1 MFGKKNDE
9 EKKCCCCAGEELSL
23 DELDRVRGGYEKNTG
38 GTFSLSADEEISGNG
53 FVFVIKENY
62 PEATLDSWILVEERA
77 ENGAS
82 FGENL
87 YSLRA
92 IFEKT
97 GQIAPLIMGM

>member
-9 EKKCCCCAGEELSL
+9 EKKCCFAGEELSL

-38 GTFSLSADEEISGNG
+38 GTFSLTAKEEISGNG

-82 FGENL
+82 FGENTYL
-87 YSLRA
+87 LRT

-97 GQIAPLIMGM
+97 GQLALNMGM

>member
-23 DELDRVRGGYEKNTG
+23 DELDRVRGGYEKNAS
-38 GTFSLSADEEISGNG
+38 GTFSLSAEEEISGNG

-62 PEATLDSWILVEERA
+62 PEATLDSWITVEERT
-77 ENGAS
+77 EDGTS
-82 FGENL
+82 YGENS

-92 IFEKT
+92 IFDKT
-97 GQIAPLIMGM
+97 GQMALIMGM

>member
-9 EKKCCCCAGEELSL
+9 EKKCCFAGEELSL

-38 GTFSLSADEEISGNG
+38 GTFSLSAREEIKGCG
-53 FVFVIKENY
+53 FVFVIKEDY

-82 FGENL
+82 FGENT

-97 GQIAPLIMGM
+97 GQLAQNMGM

>member
-23 DELDRVRGGYEKNTG
+23 DELDRVRGGYAKNTG
-38 GTFSLSADEEISGNG
+38 GTFSLSANEEISGNG

-62 PEATLDSWILVEERA
+62 PEATLDSWILVEEHA

-82 FGENL
+82 FGENTYL
-87 YSLRA
+87 LRT

-97 GQIAPLIMGM
+97 GQLARNMGM

>member
-9 EKKCCCCAGEELSL
+9 EKKCCFAGEELSL

-38 GTFSLSADEEISGNG
+38 GTFSLTADEEIKGCG

-62 PEATLDSWILVEERA
+62 PEATLDSWIHVEERT

-82 FGENL
+82 FGENT

-97 GQIAPLIMGM
+97 GQLAQNMGM

>member
-9 EKKCCCCAGEELSL
+9 EKKCCFAGEELSL

-38 GTFSLSADEEISGNG
+38 GTFSLTAEEEISGNG

-82 FGENL
+82 FGENT

-92 IFEKT
+92 IFDKT
-97 GQIAPLIMGM
+97 GQMARIMGM

>member
-9 EKKCCCCAGEELSL
+9 EKKCCFAGEELSL
-23 DELDRVRGGYEKNTG
+23 DELDRVRGGYEKNAG
-38 GTFSLSADEEISGNG
+38 GTFSLTAKEEISGNG

-82 FGENL
+82 FGENT

-97 GQIAPLIMGM
+97 GQLAQNMGM

>member
-9 EKKCCCCAGEELSL
+9 EKKCCCLAGEELSL

-38 GTFSLSADEEISGNG
+38 GTFSLTADEEIKGCG

-62 PEATLDSWILVEERA
+62 PEATLDSWILVEEHA

-82 FGENL
+82 FGENTYL
-87 YSLRA
+87 LRT

-97 GQIAPLIMGM
+97 GQLAQNMGM

>member
-9 EKKCCCCAGEELSL
+9 EKKCCFAGEELSL
-23 DELDRVRGGYEKNTG
+23 DELDRVRGGYEKNAG
-38 GTFSLSADEEISGNG
+38 GTFSLTAKEEISGNG

-62 PEATLDSWILVEERA
+62 PEATLDSWILVEEHA

-82 FGENL
+82 FGENTYL
-87 YSLRA
+87 LRT

-97 GQIAPLIMGM
+97 GQLAQNMGM

>member
-9 EKKCCCCAGEELSL
+9 EKKCCFAGEELSL

-38 GTFSLSADEEISGNG
+38 GTFSLTAKEEISGCG

-62 PEATLDSWILVEERA
+62 PEATLDSWILVEERT
-77 ENGAS
+77 EDGTS
-82 FGENL
+82 YGENL

-92 IFEKT
+92 IFDKT
-97 GQIAPLIMGM
+97 GQLARIMGM